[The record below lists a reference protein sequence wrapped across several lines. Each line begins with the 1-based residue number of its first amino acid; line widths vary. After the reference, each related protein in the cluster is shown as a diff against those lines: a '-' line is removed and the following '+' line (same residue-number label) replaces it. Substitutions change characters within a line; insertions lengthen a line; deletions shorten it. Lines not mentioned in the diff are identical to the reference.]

1 MTARV
6 LLADDHQL
14 FRDGL
19 RSLLQRSP
27 GFNVVGEA
35 ADGLEAVRLSRD
47 LQPDV
52 VLLDISMPGLNGVEA
67 ARRIAAES
75 PRTRILVV
83 SMHAD
88 RRFVAET
95 LRAGARGYLLKDS
108 AFPEVVQAIQAVM
121 QGHVFLSPA
130 ITDVVVQDFAA
141 QEPPPERSAFR
152 LLTPREREVLQLLAE
167 GLSTKEMADRLSV
180 SGKTVETHRR
190 QIMDK
195 LDLHSVAELTKYAVR
210 EGLTPLE

>member
-1 MTARV
+1 MTVRV

-27 GFNVVGEA
+27 DFTVVGEA
-35 ADGLEAVRLSRD
+35 GDGLEALRLCNELR
-47 LQPDV
+47 PDI

-67 ARRIAAES
+67 TRRIAAEA
-75 PRTRILVV
+75 PQTRVLIL

-95 LRAGARGYLLKDS
+95 LRAGASGYLLKDS
-108 AFPEVVQAIQAVM
+108 AFPEVVRAIQAAL

-130 ITDVVVQDFAA
+130 ITDVVAQDFAVRV
-141 QEPPPERSAFR
+141 PPPQNSAFQ
-152 LLTPREREVLQLLAE
+152 LLSPREREVLQLLAE
-167 GLSTKEMADRLSV
+167 GRATKEIAGQLSV
-180 SGKTVETHRR
+180 STKTVETHRR
-190 QIMDK
+190 QIMEK
-195 LDLHSVAELTKYAVR
+195 LGLHSVAELTKYAIR

>member
-1 MTARV
+1 MTISV

-19 RSLLQRSP
+19 RALLQKSA
-27 GFNVVGEA
+27 GFAVVGEA
-35 ADGLEAVRLSRD
+35 ADGLEALRLTAELR
-47 LQPDV
+47 PDV
-52 VLLDISMPGLNGVEA
+52 VLLDITMPGLNGVEA
-67 ARRIAAES
+67 TRRIGHDA
-75 PRTRILVV
+75 PQTRILIV

-95 LRAGARGYLLKDS
+95 LRAGAHGYLLKDS
-108 AFPEVVQAIQAVM
+108 AFPEVVRAVRSIM

-130 ITDVVVQDFAA
+130 ITDVVA
-141 QEPPPERSAFR
+141 QEFAVGVQPPLNSVFQ
-152 LLTPREREVLQLLAE
+152 LLSPREREVLQLLAE
-167 GLSTKEMADRLSV
+167 GRATKEIAGKLSV
-180 SGKTVETHRR
+180 SAKTIETHRR

-195 LDLHSVAELTKYAVR
+195 VGLHSVAELTKYAIR

>member
-1 MTARV
+1 V

-27 GFNVVGEA
+27 GFTVVGEA
-35 ADGLEAVRLSRD
+35 ADGLEALRLCRD

-67 ARRIAAES
+67 ARRIGVEA
-75 PRTRILVV
+75 PRTRILIV

-88 RRFVAET
+88 RRFVAES

-108 AFPEVVQAIQAVM
+108 AFPEMMQAIQAVM
-121 QGHVFLSPA
+121 RGHVFLSPA
-130 ITDVVVQDFAA
+130 ITDVVAQDFASRA
-141 QEPPPERSAFR
+141 PSPERSAFR
-152 LLTPREREVLQLLAE
+152 LLSPREREVLQLLAE
-167 GLSTKEMADRLSV
+167 GLSTKEIAGKLSV

-195 LDLHSVAELTKYAVR
+195 LGLHSVAELTKYAVR

>member
-1 MTARV
+1 VTARV

-27 GFNVVGEA
+27 GFTVVGEA
-35 ADGLEAVRLSRD
+35 ADGLEALRLCRD

-67 ARRIAAES
+67 ARRIGVEA
-75 PRTRILVV
+75 PGTRILIV

-88 RRFVAET
+88 RRFVAES

-121 QGHVFLSPA
+121 RGHMFLSPA
-130 ITDVVVQDFAA
+130 ITDVVAQDFAS
-141 QEPPPERSAFR
+141 QVPSPERSAFR
-152 LLTPREREVLQLLAE
+152 LLSPREREVLQLLAE
-167 GLSTKEMADRLSV
+167 GLSTKEIAGKLSV

-195 LDLHSVAELTKYAVR
+195 LGLHSVAELTKYAVR

>member
-1 MTARV
+1 VSVRV

-19 RSLLQRSP
+19 RSLLQRSA
-27 GFNVVGEA
+27 GFTVVGEA
-35 ADGLEAVRLSRD
+35 ADGLET
-47 LQPDV
+47 LQLAGTLHPDV
-52 VLLDISMPGLNGVEA
+52 VLLDISMPGLNGVETT
-67 ARRIAAES
+67 RRLAAEV
-75 PRTRILVV
+75 PKTRVVIL

-95 LRAGARGYLLKDS
+95 LRAGAYGYLLKDS
-108 AFPEVVQAIQAVM
+108 AFPDVVRAIQAAL

-130 ITDVVVQDFAA
+130 ITDVVAQDFAGRTQPA
-141 QEPPPERSAFR
+141 ADSAFQR
-152 LLTPREREVLQLLAE
+152 LSPREREVLQLLAE
-167 GLSTKEMADRLSV
+167 GRATKEIAAKLSV

-190 QIMDK
+190 QIMEK
-195 LDLHSVAELTKYAVR
+195 LGMHSVAELTKYAIR